1 MKGIAVILPV
11 YNGADMLDSCLRSI
25 FLAGE
30 RVSEIIIVD
39 DGSTDKTLS
48 KAETLAENN
57 PKISVIH
64 TENHGS
70 YMARVTGIKA
80 STARY
85 IAFID
90 VDDHYYNGSLD
101 LLAELLEEHDA
112 DIAFGGI
119 VETTEAV
126 DAQLSGYTGD
136 AQIKVSSSEQMWP
149 RIMKWKTQEFL
160 LYIWHKLY
168 KKELFDGL
176 PEIDGICQGDD
187 VILTCR
193 AFMGAK
199 KIVETTA
206 PVYMYYTN
214 PLGLTHKGFSDSDLD
229 LIHVWDAVIDLV
241 KSTDCDFN
249 MDPSLQYLARYNRWR
264 TDFTL
269 IMRLILTDDKDKD
282 RNYAA
287 ELKKW
292 RIGLKDNW
300 KNLITPHAMP
310 KSREILIIALRFF
323 YSPTKAL
330 LRLVKRLQRANIGEL
345 LHSGEKR

>member
-1 MKGIAVILPV
+1 MKDIAVILPV
-11 YNGADMLDSCLRSI
+11 YNGADMLESCLRSI
-25 FLAGE
+25 SLAGE

-48 KAETLAENN
+48 AAKELAEKN

-119 VETTEAV
+119 VETMESV
-126 DAQLSGYTGD
+126 DALLPGCSVD
-136 AQIKVSSSEQMWP
+136 ARITESLPEQMWP

-168 KKELFDGL
+168 KRELFEGL

-187 VILTCR
+187 VILTCK
-193 AFMGAK
+193 AFMDAK

-206 PVYMYYTN
+206 PVYMYYMN
-214 PLGLTHKGFSDSDLD
+214 PAGLTHKGLSDSDLD
-229 LIHVWDAVIDLV
+229 LIRVWDTVIDLV
-241 KSTDCDFN
+241 KSADYHYH
-249 MDPSLQYLARYNRWR
+249 MAPSLQYLARYNRWR

-269 IMRLILTDDKDKD
+269 IMRLILTDDKQKD
-282 RNYAA
+282 RKYEV
-287 ELKKW
+287 ELNKW
-292 RIGLKDNW
+292 RNGLKENW

-310 KSREILIIALRFF
+310 RSREILIIALRFF
-323 YSPTKAL
+323 YKPTKVL
-330 LRLVKRLQRANIGEL
+330 LRLAKRLRRANIGEL

>member
-1 MKGIAVILPV
+1 MKDIAVILPV

-57 PKISVIH
+57 PKISAIH

-70 YMARVTGIKA
+70 YMARVIGIKA

-241 KSTDCDFN
+241 KSADHDFN
-249 MDPSLQYLARYNRWR
+249 MDPSLQYLALYNRWR

-269 IMRLILTDDKDKD
+269 IMRLILTDDKEKD
-282 RNYAA
+282 RKYAV

-292 RIGLKDNW
+292 RRGLKENW
-300 KNLITPHAMP
+300 RSLITPHAMP

-323 YSPTKAL
+323 YSPMKVL

>member
-1 MKGIAVILPV
+1 MKDIAVILPV
-11 YNGADMLDSCLRSI
+11 YNGADMLGSCLRSI
-25 FLAGE
+25 SLAGE
-30 RVSEIIIVD
+30 RISEIIIID
-39 DGSTDKTLS
+39 DGSTDRTLS
-48 KAETLAENN
+48 EAEAYAANN
-57 PKISVIH
+57 PKINVIH

-70 YMARVTGIKA
+70 YMARVTGIMA
-80 STARY
+80 ATARY

-90 VDDHYYNGSLD
+90 VDDHYYNGALD
-101 LLAELLEEHDA
+101 MLADILEEYDA

-119 VETTEAV
+119 EETT
-126 DAQLSGYTGD
+126 DSGEPVFPKRAGSDRITEISPE
-136 AQIKVSSSEQMWP
+136 QIWP

-160 LYIWHKLY
+160 LYIWHKIY
-168 KKELFDGL
+168 KRELFDGL

-187 VILTCR
+187 VILSCR

-241 KSTDCDFN
+241 KSADHDFN

-269 IMRLILTDDKDKD
+269 IMRLILTDDKEKN
-282 RNYAA
+282 RKYAV

-292 RIGLKDNW
+292 RRGLKENW
-300 KNLITPHAMP
+300 RSLITPHAMP

-323 YSPTKAL
+323 YSPTKVL

>member
-1 MKGIAVILPV
+1 MKLFSYEGQILKGIAVILPV

-48 KAETLAENN
+48 KAEVLAEKN

-119 VETTEAV
+119 VETMESV
-126 DAQLSGYTGD
+126 DALLPGCSVD
-136 AQIKVSSSEQMWP
+136 ARITESLPEQMWT
-149 RIMKWKTQEFL
+149 RIMKWKTQVMMIL
-160 LYIWHKLY
+160 LLLMLHKLLMMVQMVQM
-168 KKELFDGL
+168 KKE
-176 PEIDGICQGDD
+176 Q
-187 VILTCR
+187 
-193 AFMGAK
+193 
-199 KIVETTA
+199 
-206 PVYMYYTN
+206 
-214 PLGLTHKGFSDSDLD
+214 
-229 LIHVWDAVIDLV
+229 
-241 KSTDCDFN
+241 FN
-249 MDPSLQYLARYNRWR
+249 S
-264 TDFTL
+264 
-269 IMRLILTDDKDKD
+269 LILESSKI
-282 RNYAA
+282 
-287 ELKKW
+287 W
-292 RIGLKDNW
+292 
-300 KNLITPHAMP
+300 
-310 KSREILIIALRFF
+310 SF
-323 YSPTKAL
+323 
-330 LRLVKRLQRANIGEL
+330 
-345 LHSGEKR
+345 